1 MCLPLLLIL
10 LVSQAISTPKISMS
24 MEIVSVKSGA
34 AVLKDRR
41 DLSEDGV
48 VLAVATVDF
57 KSQMILSGPDI
68 LSRGFVYMRESGD
81 LIRQSQRI
89 LFNAI
94 RIALKNKDASVQS
107 VNGAIVN
114 AIRPFLYEIQN
125 VNRLS
130 SL

>member
-1 MCLPLLLIL
+1 
-10 LVSQAISTPKISMS
+10 
-24 MEIVSVKSGA
+24 
-34 AVLKDRR
+34 
-41 DLSEDGV
+41 
-48 VLAVATVDF
+48 
-57 KSQMILSGPDI
+57 MILSGPDI

-114 AIRPFLYEIQN
+114 AIRPFLYENTEREPIIIPDDPHTRWRIKQEN
-125 VNRLS
+125 SPEDGAVFLYCFLLRLKLNKNRIRLEG
-130 SL
+130 

>member
-1 MCLPLLLIL
+1 MCLPLLLTL
-10 LVSQAISTPKISMS
+10 LVSQVISTPKISMS
-24 MEIVSVKSGA
+24 MEIVSVKS
-34 AVLKDRR
+34 VLPYYKDRR

-114 AIRPFLYEIQN
+114 AISPLP
-125 VNRLS
+125 L
-130 SL
+130 